1 MKRLRLILLGAL
13 LVAPLVFAVDGKLFT
28 WIPPT
33 EREDATPL
41 PESEIAS
48 YNIYCDGDP
57 APVFTQ
63 SHIPSGNQT
72 WQSHRTDFALG
83 VHSCHATTVDTGG
96 LESDPSNIVNFTVT
110 PERPLPPVFAV
121 Q

>member
-1 MKRLRLILLGAL
+1 MNRWKIPILALILAS
-13 LVAPLVFAVDGKLFT
+13 PLTLAVDGKLFT

-57 APVFTQ
+57 TPVFTQ

-83 VHSCHATTVDTGG
+83 VHACHATTVDTGG
-96 LESDPSNIVNFTVT
+96 LESDPSNVVNFTVT